1 MLTSSR
7 VKSLSMKP
15 LIGGIVVAI
24 ALCIIL
30 PWQVS
35 YWVREIVLDKTAVR
49 SNYTL
54 KLVVENLRGELA
66 KYRYQPQLLSNNP
79 DFKSVLKGEDNAELL
94 KTVNLELERINNV
107 TGALDTYLMNTD
119 GLTIAASNWD
129 EEKTFVGRNFS
140 FRPYFQAAMQGRL
153 GRYYALG
160 TTSNKRGYYFA
171 YPVYENEKIIIGAV
185 VVKVQIGHLEK
196 GWRTSDY
203 EVLVVDPNGVVFL
216 SSKPEWQFRT
226 IRPLTKAIRK
236 ELKDNQQYS
245 NRILKPLP
253 VVKPTTITAPYPFI
267 TITASPENVRQNGGP
282 RHIEYLVTDF
292 DMKDAG
298 WKVMLLTETKDIRW
312 QVNLAMIGAGLL
324 MAILLLVAGNL
335 NQRRKRIA
343 DRIAVQESAKKD
355 LERRVSERTAELID
369 ANERLTS
376 EIHVRRR
383 AEEELLLTQSELVQ
397 ATKLAALGQMS
408 AGLSH
413 ELNQPLAAIR
423 SYADNARAFIERGD
437 TKTTFR
443 NLGAISELI
452 SRMARIINNL
462 RTYARNEPVSTRP
475 ILLRG
480 AIDSALN
487 LLDLRIKAEC
497 VTVHYDP
504 EEANIHVLGGEVRLQ
519 QVFVNLLSN
528 SLDAV
533 GDARVKEIYI
543 AVSRNVDH
551 VAVQFRD
558 TGPGIVENQLENVFD
573 PFFST
578 KETGQGMGLGLS
590 ITYGLVTQF
599 GGSIS
604 VSNHI
609 NGGAVFVIRL
619 KEAKNDAQEIA

>member
-1 MLTSSR
+1 
-7 VKSLSMKP
+7 
-15 LIGGIVVAI
+15 
-24 ALCIIL
+24 
-30 PWQVS
+30 
-35 YWVREIVLDKTAVR
+35 
-49 SNYTL
+49 
-54 KLVVENLRGELA
+54 
-66 KYRYQPQLLSNNP
+66 
-79 DFKSVLKGEDNAELL
+79 
-94 KTVNLELERINNV
+94 
-107 TGALDTYLMNTD
+107 
-119 GLTIAASNWD
+119 
-129 EEKTFVGRNFS
+129 
-140 FRPYFQAAMQGRL
+140 
-153 GRYYALG
+153 
-160 TTSNKRGYYFA
+160 
-171 YPVYENEKIIIGAV
+171 
-185 VVKVQIGHLEK
+185 
-196 GWRTSDY
+196 
-203 EVLVVDPNGVVFL
+203 
-216 SSKPEWQFRT
+216 
-226 IRPLTKAIRK
+226 
-236 ELKDNQQYS
+236 
-245 NRILKPLP
+245 
-253 VVKPTTITAPYPFI
+253 
-267 TITASPENVRQNGGP
+267 
-282 RHIEYLVTDF
+282 
-292 DMKDAG
+292 
-298 WKVMLLTETKDIRW
+298 
-312 QVNLAMIGAGLL
+312 
-324 MAILLLVAGNL
+324 
-335 NQRRKRIA
+335 
-343 DRIAVQESAKKD
+343 
-355 LERRVSERTAELID
+355 
-369 ANERLTS
+369 
-376 EIHVRRR
+376 
-383 AEEELLLTQSELVQ
+383 VQ

-504 EEANIHVLGGEVRLQ
+504 EEANINVLGGEVRLQ

-533 GDARVKEIYI
+533 SDAQVKEIYI
-543 AVSRNVDH
+543 AVLRNNDH

-558 TGPGIVENQLENVFD
+558 TGPGIADNQLENVFD

-609 NGGAVFVIRL
+609 DGGAVFVIRL
-619 KEAKNDAQEIA
+619 NEAKNDAQETA

>member
-1 MLTSSR
+1 
-7 VKSLSMKP
+7 MKP
-15 LIGGIVVAI
+15 LIGGMVVAI

-35 YWVREIVLDKTAVR
+35 HWVREIALDKTAVR

-54 KLVVENLRGELA
+54 KLVVENLRGELE
-66 KYRYQPQLLSNNP
+66 KYRHQPQLLSNNP
-79 DFKSVLKGEDNAELL
+79 DFKSVLKGGANAELL

-107 TGALDTYLMNTD
+107 TGALDTYLMNTN
-119 GLTIAASNWD
+119 GLTIAASNWN

-160 TTSNKRGYYFA
+160 TTSDKRGYYFA
-171 YPVYENEKIIIGAV
+171 YPVYDSAKIIGVV

-203 EVLVVDPNGVVFL
+203 EVLVVDPKGVVFL

-226 IRPLTKAIRK
+226 IRPLSEATRK
-236 ELKDNQQYS
+236 KLKDNQQYS
-245 NRILKPLP
+245 NRSLEPLS
-253 VVKPTTITAPYPFI
+253 VVKFTSNAASRPLI
-267 TITASPENVRQNGGP
+267 TITASPEDLRQKGGQ
-282 RHIEYLVTDF
+282 RYIEYLVTDF

-298 WKVMLLTETKDIRW
+298 WKVMLLSETKDIRW

-324 MAILLLVAGNL
+324 MAILLLVAANL
-335 NQRRKRIA
+335 YQRRKRIA
-343 DRIAVQESAKKD
+343 DRIAMQESAKKT
-355 LERRVSERTAELID
+355 LERRVSERTADLIE

-452 SRMARIINNL
+452 ARMARIISNL

-475 ILLRG
+475 ILLKG

-533 GDARVKEIYI
+533 SGAQVKEVYI
-543 AVSRNVDH
+543 TVSRNDDH

-558 TGPGIVENQLENVFD
+558 TGPGIAETQLENVFD

-599 GGSIS
+599 GGSVN

-619 KEAKNDAQEIA
+619 KEAKNDAQEIAEDVDIVI